1 VSRQLLVV
9 EAGGRL
15 YALPSE
21 HVREITTMLPTTRLP
36 GAPPDVRG
44 LVNLRGQL
52 FAVLDLAQR
61 ISGAPSLAT
70 EPDVIVLSV
79 DGRTLG
85 VVVDEVREVVQ
96 ADETVRGSDLAQRIS
111 GAPSLATEPDVIVL
125 SVDGRT
131 LGVVVDEVRE
141 VVQADETVR
150 GSDLAAGAGRLV
162 AGMGHFGDAV
172 VIEVD
177 VRELVR
183 QSLA

>member
-96 ADETVRGSDLAQRIS
+96 ADETVRGSDLA
-111 GAPSLATEPDVIVL
+111 
-125 SVDGRT
+125 
-131 LGVVVDEVRE
+131 
-141 VVQADETVR
+141 
-150 GSDLAAGAGRLV
+150 AGAGRLV